1 MPAIP
6 PVSDGAPP
14 PLVKAR
20 NVHKSFDRLEV
31 LKGIDLDVAPGEVVV
46 ILGPSGS
53 GKSTFLRCINN
64 LEAIDRGSIEIDGEQ
79 IGYELRGRRLH
90 KLSARAAARQRRR
103 IGMVF
108 QQFNLYPHLTVLEN
122 VIEAPVG
129 IHGQSRA
136 EAERE
141 ALALLAR
148 VGLSDKVNSYPRQL
162 SGGQQQ
168 RVAIAR
174 ALAIKPKLMLFDEPT
189 SALDPEL
196 VGEVLTVMRSLAEDG
211 MTMVVVTHE
220 IGFARE
226 VADEVVFMDGGVIAE
241 KGPPSEILRSPRNER
256 TREFLSRVL

>member
-1 MPAIP
+1 MTMPADP
-6 PVSDGAPP
+6 GTAPM

-31 LKGIDLDVAPGEVVV
+31 LKGMDLDVAPGEVVV
-46 ILGPSGS
+46 VLGPSGS
-53 GKSTFLRCINN
+53 GKSTFLRCLNN
-64 LEAIDRGSIEIDGEQ
+64 LESIDRGSIQIDGEQ
-79 IGYELRGRRLH
+79 IGYQLRGQRLH

-108 QQFNLYPHLTVLEN
+108 QQFNLYPHLTVLQN

-129 IHGQSRA
+129 VHGRSRPD
-136 EAERE
+136 AERE

-148 VGLSDKVNSYPRQL
+148 VGLSDKVDSYPRLL

-196 VGEVLTVMRSLAEDG
+196 VGEVLSTMRDLAEQG
-211 MTMVVVTHE
+211 LTMVVVTHE
-220 IGFARE
+220 IGFAKE
-226 VADEVVFMDGGVIAE
+226 AADRVIFMDGGTVVEQGKPAD
-241 KGPPSEILRSPRNER
+241 ILMNPQHAR
-256 TREFLSRVL
+256 TRAFLSRFI